1 MRILLDTV
9 TISET
14 RKSRPSPNVLAWLAS
29 VPRDD
34 LRISV
39 ASLYEIQRGILSAER
54 RDPSFARI
62 LKPWLKQ
69 LSRDYAD
76 QLIPIDRAVALRWAA
91 LSVAVGNEDIDLI
104 IAASALEQSLVV
116 ATRNT
121 SHFLRAGVPVLN
133 PFEPNPT
140 VVRPTL

>member
-1 MRILLDTV
+1 M
-9 TISET
+9 
-14 RKSRPSPNVLAWLAS
+14 
-29 VPRDD
+29 
-34 LRISV
+34 